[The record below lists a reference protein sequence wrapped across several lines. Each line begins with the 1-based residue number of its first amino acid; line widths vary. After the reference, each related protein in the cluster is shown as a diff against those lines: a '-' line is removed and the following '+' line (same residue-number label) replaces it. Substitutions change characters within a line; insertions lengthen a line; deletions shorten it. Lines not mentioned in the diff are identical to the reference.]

1 MPWPSRSDY
10 TQAIRDY
17 PHISIL
23 DPKLKGGNPR
33 RGSNNDL
40 ISYSGGFSIVF
51 PIEVSLNTYALR
63 CWIAGIGEAETRYKE
78 NIRLSEAMPFA
89 LLC

>member
-1 MPWPSRSDY
+1 MPWPSLSDY
-10 TQAIRDY
+10 TQAVGGF

-33 RGSNNDL
+33 RGANNTL

-51 PIEVSLNTYALR
+51 PIEVLSNTYASVSYTHLTLPTKR
-63 CWIAGIGEAETRYKE
+63 IV
-78 NIRLSEAMPFA
+78 
-89 LLC
+89 